1 MTRLRSTLR
10 HAAALAIAALFC
22 VAACAQQEPLA
33 TPPGRPSR
41 AWMQL
46 PMPYAQPQGGTLV
59 SFKSPRAGGQELEIK
74 AVVFKPPGE
83 AKAAVVIV
91 NAADGW
97 SDVREGHYARS
108 ISSAGY
114 TVLVI
119 DTYGARSVK
128 STSNDN
134 TAISLYEQMRDAFA
148 AKRYLV
154 SQGYPADRMALMG
167 SGRGGTVAL
176 LVADRTF
183 LPSEKADR
191 FALVMAVGATCF
203 LHPRQ
208 PKPSAQ
214 VFIAIGDKDD
224 VTGVK
229 PCETLGSEYT
239 AAGGSS
245 LVKVYSGAT
254 TAFDG
259 DPKDRVMY
267 RNPTIESLANCN
279 VVVEPD
285 GRFNYDGKTF
295 AETDPAV
302 LFPEMR
308 KSCIKPGASI
318 YTNVTQKANVTLDLI
333 DFLDAN
339 FRH

>member
-1 MTRLRSTLR
+1 MTRLQSTLHR
-10 HAAALAIAALFC
+10 AAALAIAVLC
-22 VAACAQQEPLA
+22 SVAVRAQQDPLVWS
-33 TPPGRPSR
+33 PSR
-41 AWMQL
+41 PAHPWMQV
-46 PMPYAQPQGGTLV
+46 PMTYAQPQGGTLV
-59 SFKSPRAGGQELEIK
+59 SFKSPREGAPELEIK
-74 AVVFKPPGE
+74 AVVFKPPGD

-97 SDVREGHYARS
+97 SDMREGHYARS

-119 DTYGARSVK
+119 DTYGARRVTSA
-128 STSNDN
+128 STDN
-134 TAISLYEQMRDAFA
+134 TAISLYEQMRDTFA

-154 SQGYPADRMALMG
+154 SLGYPADRMALMG

-183 LPSEKADR
+183 LPAEKSDR

-208 PKPSAQ
+208 PKPTAQ
-214 VFIAIGDKDD
+214 MFVAIGGKDE

-229 PCETLGSEYT
+229 PCEALASEYA
-239 AAGGSS
+239 AAGGKIQ
-245 LVKVYSGAT
+245 VKIYSGAT

-259 DPKDRVMY
+259 DPKDRIMF
-267 RNPTIESLANCN
+267 RSTNMEGLAKCN

-285 GRFNYDGKTF
+285 GRFSYDGKTF
-295 AETDPAV
+295 PETDPAA

-308 KSCIKPGASI
+308 KSCISRGASI

-333 DFLDAN
+333 DFLDTN

>member
-1 MTRLRSTLR
+1 MTRLHSTLR
-10 HAAALAIAALFC
+10 RAATLAIAVLC
-22 VAACAQQEPLA
+22 SVAVCAQQDPLVWS
-33 TPPGRPSR
+33 PSR
-41 AWMQL
+41 SAHPWLQL
-46 PMPYAQPQGGTLV
+46 PLTYAQPQGGTLV
-59 SFKSPRAGGQELEIK
+59 SFKSPREGAPDLEIK
-74 AVVFKPPGE
+74 AVVFKPPGD

-97 SDVREGHYARS
+97 SDMREGHYARS
-108 ISSAGY
+108 INSAGY
-114 TVLVI
+114 AVLVI
-119 DTYGARSVK
+119 DTYGARRVASA
-128 STSNDN
+128 STDN
-134 TAISLYEQMRDAFA
+134 TAISLYEQMRDTFA

-154 SQGYPADRMALMG
+154 SLGYPADRMALMG

-176 LVADRTF
+176 LVADQTF

-214 VFIAIGDKDD
+214 VFIAIGGKDE

-229 PCETLGSEYT
+229 PCQTLASEYA
-239 AAGGSS
+239 AAGGSNQ
-245 LVKVYSGAT
+245 VKVYSGAT
-254 TAFDG
+254 TGFDG
-259 DPKDRVMY
+259 DPKDRIMF
-267 RNPTIESLANCN
+267 RNANIESLANCN

-295 AETDPAV
+295 AETDPAP
-302 LFPEMR
+302 LFTEMR
-308 KSCIKPGASI
+308 KSCIKYGASI

>member
-1 MTRLRSTLR
+1 MTRLPSTLR
-10 HAAALAIAALFC
+10 LAAALAIAVVC
-22 VAACAQQEPLA
+22 SVPVCAQQDPLVWS
-33 TPPGRPSR
+33 PSR
-41 AWMQL
+41 AAHPYMQV
-46 PMPYAQPQGGTLV
+46 PMTYAQPQGGTLV
-59 SFKSPRAGGQELEIK
+59 SFKSSREGGQELEIK
-74 AVVFKPPGE
+74 AVVFKPPGD

-97 SDVREGHYARS
+97 SDMREGHYARS

-119 DTYGARSVK
+119 DTYGARRVASA
-128 STSNDN
+128 STDN

-154 SQGYPADRMALMG
+154 SLGYPADKMAVMG

-176 LVADRTF
+176 LAADRTF
-183 LPSEKADR
+183 LPSERADR
-191 FALVMAVGATCF
+191 FALVMAVSATCF

-208 PKPSAQ
+208 PKPSAR

-224 VTGVK
+224 ITGVK
-229 PCETLGSEYT
+229 PCEALASEYT

-245 LVKVYSGAT
+245 QVKVYSGAT

-259 DPKDRVMY
+259 DPKDRIMF
-267 RNPTIESLANCN
+267 RNTNMESLANCN

-285 GRFNYDGKTF
+285 GRFNYGGKTF
-295 AETDPAV
+295 AETDPAA

-308 KSCIKPGASI
+308 KSCIKNGASI

-339 FRH
+339 FRN